1 MPPKR
6 HGPPA
11 KAPPAKRPSKLAREN
26 GLTAEQETEIR
37 EAFGLFAVSHP
48 EHKDPKD
55 GVLKKSDVRR
65 CLISLNLTP
74 DKSEMSS
81 ILSTIDPLN
90 TGYVEFVPFLSYAAI
105 AIHSKEHGS
114 DGDEEDD
121 EHQAESNAEEVSAAY
136 HLFTHGARGPI
147 TLGHLRRVA
156 KELREDV
163 PDDVLKDMILE
174 ANGGVKGQSKD
185 VGGVSLEDFETQL
198 NDRALNRGPF
208 SPLVSP
214 SSMSSGVEVPGSQ
227 RRPGIW
233 SYFSFSGPRRRVS
246 VSLPRNF
253 DPNRADASDP
263 NAKADRHSR
272 HRSTYSDAFMND
284 HKGSAVM
291 NQGQRLRYLKTG
303 GVIALI
309 LLILYFV
316 APRDG
321 ISRPAVSHPSG
332 GNTAAGDAK
341 AQCTKSYSKDKPLIQ
356 YALMVD
362 AGSTGSRIHVYKFNN
377 CGPSPEL
384 ESENFEM
391 TPKREGG
398 SGLSAY
404 GDDPEA
410 AAKSLDVLMDVALK
424 NVPKEYQSCTPIAVK
439 ATAGLRK
446 LGEEKSNA
454 ILAAVRK
461 HLDNDYPFP
470 LVSEENNGV
479 EVMPGEMEGVYAWI
493 TVNYLLGK
501 IGGPDKNPTAAVLD
515 LGGGST
521 QIIFEPTF
529 PDTPRGGLPT
539 KLAEGDHKY
548 TLNFGNRNF
557 DLYQHSYLGY
567 GLMEARNNLHSTVL
581 AGLHETNKDN
591 REYLKKPIVNPCI
604 APGMTREI
612 EVQMPKGHA
621 LGDSITVNMTG
632 PSTASPTQCR
642 GLAEKTLHKDDE
654 CAIAPCA
661 FRGVHQ
667 PPFEQ
672 TFATE
677 AVYLLSYF
685 YDRTQDLGMPE
696 SFTLR
701 ELQNLADK
709 VCTGEKGWDS
719 FSAVPNALEELK
731 GRPEW
736 CLDLNFQYELL
747 RSGYGMPIDREVK
760 IAKKIKGNELGWCL
774 GASLPLL
781 EANSGWQCK
790 IKQVQ

>member
-1 MPPKR
+1 
-6 HGPPA
+6 
-11 KAPPAKRPSKLAREN
+11 
-26 GLTAEQETEIR
+26 
-37 EAFGLFAVSHP
+37 
-48 EHKDPKD
+48 
-55 GVLKKSDVRR
+55 
-65 CLISLNLTP
+65 
-74 DKSEMSS
+74 
-81 ILSTIDPLN
+81 
-90 TGYVEFVPFLSYAAI
+90 
-105 AIHSKEHGS
+105 
-114 DGDEEDD
+114 
-121 EHQAESNAEEVSAAY
+121 
-136 HLFTHGARGPI
+136 
-147 TLGHLRRVA
+147 
-156 KELREDV
+156 
-163 PDDVLKDMILE
+163 
-174 ANGGVKGQSKD
+174 
-185 VGGVSLEDFETQL
+185 
-198 NDRALNRGPF
+198 
-208 SPLVSP
+208 
-214 SSMSSGVEVPGSQ
+214 MSSGIEVSGSQ

-246 VSLPRNF
+246 VSLPRNS
-253 DPNRADASDP
+253 DPNRGVDDDDDP
-263 NAKADRHSR
+263 HAKAARHSR
-272 HRSTYSDAFMND
+272 NRSSYSDAFMNE
-284 HKGSAVM
+284 HKGGAVM

-303 GVIALI
+303 GVIAFI
-309 LLILYFV
+309 LLVLYFI
-316 APRDG
+316 APSDR
-321 ISRPAVSHPSG
+321 IPRPGGMSTTSYSAIHELTIAAVSTAPG
-332 GNTAAGDAK
+332 GNAATGEAK
-341 AQCTKSYSKDKPLIQ
+341 AECTKSYHKDKPLYQ
-356 YALMVD
+356 YALMID

-384 ESENFEM
+384 EKEDFKM
-391 TPKREGG
+391 TPKKEGG

-404 GDDPEA
+404 ADDAEA
-410 AAKSLDVLMDVALK
+410 AARSLDVLMEVALK
-424 NVPKEYQSCTPIAVK
+424 SVPKEYQSCTPVAVK

-446 LGEEKSNA
+446 LGEQKSND
-454 ILAAVRK
+454 ILAAVRR
-461 HLDNDYPFP
+461 HLENDFPFP
-470 LVSEENNGV
+470 VVSEEKKGV

-548 TLNFGNRNF
+548 ELSFGNRNF

-567 GLMEARNNLHSTVL
+567 GLMEARNNLHSTIL
-581 AGLHETNKDN
+581 ANLHDTHKDN
-591 REYLKKPIVNPCI
+591 REYLKQPIVNPCI
-604 APGMTREI
+604 PPGMSREI
-612 EVQMPKGHA
+612 EVHMPKGHA
-621 LGDSITVNMTG
+621 LGDSLTVNMTG
-632 PSTASPTQCR
+632 PSTSAPTQCR

-667 PPFEQ
+667 PPFAQ

-685 YDRTQDLGMPE
+685 YDRTQELGMPE

-701 ELQNLADK
+701 ELQDLADK
-709 VCTGEKGWDS
+709 VCSGEKGWDV
-719 FSAVPNALEELK
+719 FSAVPQALDELK

-736 CLDLNFQYELL
+736 CLDLNFQFELL